1 MAAGGSQ
8 VVISEHPR
16 PSEENSPRKH
26 PEGHLAKKHELQVV
40 QSQEQS
46 ALVVGEV
53 NTRDWCRRS
62 APERTLDSESAL
74 VVGGVLRQKRKND
87 SQIQH
92 GRKSKVRLLLVRKRG
107 HNNKRQPPGHGHF

>member
-53 NTRDWCRRS
+53 STRDWCRRR

-74 VVGGVLRQKRKND
+74 VVGGIMRQKRKND

-92 GRKSKVRLLLVRKRG
+92 GRKSKVRLLLAR
-107 HNNKRQPPGHGHF
+107 